1 MISGFLVKDSLSTEG
16 LRIKLAQWGVFILGY
31 ICAMS
36 PIAIYHEHP
45 DWFKPLFEE
54 LNNRGI
60 PFVRLNPAA
69 HQFAI
74 EAPAPDYSLF
84 FNRMSPSAYLR
95 DGVQGIFYTLNY
107 LRQLEYWG
115 IPTVNGY
122 KAFVG
127 ETSKALQ
134 LELMQSL
141 GIKYPKAR
149 VVNHRSQL
157 VAAAEGL
164 RFPVVVKAN
173 IGGSGAGITKY
184 QTLEDLRAAA
194 VEGEMDFGVDHTALL
209 QEFIPARGGYI
220 TRVETLGG
228 KFLYAIRVYITGD
241 TFNLCPADIC
251 QTNAGVELVRNA
263 CALDAPK
270 NGLKVEGYTPP
281 PAVIKAVET
290 IVQQSGIDVGGI
302 EYIIDD
308 RDGELLYYDVNALSN
323 FVADAVNV
331 IGFNPHQRL
340 VDYLVERAG
349 VQQDKKAKTL
359 QSVEL

>member
-1 MISGFLVKDSLSTEG
+1 
-16 LRIKLAQWGVFILGY
+16 
-31 ICAMS
+31 MS

-54 LNNRGI
+54 LTRRGI
-60 PFVRLNPAA
+60 PYTHFDPT
-69 HQFAI
+69 HHHFAI
-74 EAPAPDYSLF
+74 EAPKPDFSLF

-95 DGVQGIFYTLNY
+95 EGTQGIFYTLYY
-107 LRQLEYWG
+107 LRHLETLG
-115 IPTVNGY
+115 VPVVNGY
-122 KAFVG
+122 KAWTF

-134 LELMQSL
+134 LQLMQSL

-149 VVNHRSQL
+149 VVNHPSQL
-157 VAAAEGL
+157 LPAAEGL

-184 QTLEDLRAAA
+184 QTLEDLRAAIA
-194 VEGEMDFGVDHTALL
+194 EDNISFGVDHTALL
-209 QEFIPARGGYI
+209 QEFIPARDGYI
-220 TRVETLGG
+220 TRVETLDG
-228 KFLYAIRVYITGD
+228 KFLYAIRVYLTGE

-251 QTNAGVELVRNA
+251 QTNTGVELVRNA

-270 NGLKVEGYTPP
+270 NGLKVEAYTPP
-281 PAVIKAVET
+281 PSVIKAVET
-290 IVQQSGIDVGGI
+290 LARQAGIDVGGI

-331 IGFNPHQRL
+331 IGFNPHEKL
-340 VDYLVERAG
+340 VDYLEERAG
-349 VQQDKKAKTL
+349 ISAGTGEKQLTHA
-359 QSVEL
+359 

>member
-1 MISGFLVKDSLSTEG
+1 
-16 LRIKLAQWGVFILGY
+16 
-31 ICAMS
+31 MS
-36 PIAIYHEHP
+36 PFAIYHEHP

-54 LNNRGI
+54 LTRREI
-60 PFVRLNPAA
+60 PYIRLNPAA

-95 DGVQGIFYTLNY
+95 EGTQGIFYTLNY
-107 LRQLEYWG
+107 LKHLEYHN

-122 KAFVG
+122 KAFVF

-141 GIKYPKAR
+141 GIRYPKSR
-149 VVNHRSQL
+149 VVNDPSKL
-157 VAAAEGL
+157 VEAAEGL

-184 QTLEDLRAAA
+184 HTLDDLKGAVAA
-194 VEGEMDFGVDHTALL
+194 GGMSFGIDHTALL

-228 KFLYAIRVYITGD
+228 RYLYAIRVFLTGD

-251 QTNAGVELVRNA
+251 QTSSGVELVRNA
-263 CALDAPK
+263 CALEAPK
-270 NGLKVEGYTPP
+270 SGLKVEGYTPP

-340 VDYLVERAG
+340 VDYLEARAG
-349 VQQDKKAKTL
+349 WRTVRTQKNVT
-359 QSVEL
+359 V